1 MSTNNDLT
9 AALGPVDQ
17 ALRQLRVA
25 YYVGGSIASSYHG
38 AARST
43 MDVDIVC
50 ELRREHVE
58 TFIKLLGDQF
68 YCSSS
73 AIVSAID
80 RQSCFNL
87 IHLETSFKVDVF
99 ILRGRPFDRESML
112 RAKVGLLSA
121 TPEFSAPIATAEDI
135 IIAKLEWYQA
145 TGETSERQWNDVSRL
160 VEILGPKL
168 DLDYL
173 TSASHSV
180 GVNELLQRVLGTGS

>member
-112 RAKVGLLSA
+112 RAKVGCCPRRQNSQPQSLLRKTSSLPSSNG
-121 TPEFSAPIATAEDI
+121 TSY
-135 IIAKLEWYQA
+135 WRN
-145 TGETSERQWNDVSRL
+145 SERQWNDVSRL

-173 TSASHSV
+173 TSASLSV
-180 GVNELLQRVLGTGS
+180 GVNELLQRLLGTGS